1 MVCSV
6 SSAVTDLLSPITL
19 MIYCSHGGGNM
30 RPVDW
35 LYPAHLSLLFVFL
48 VYKPNLRRFL
58 YVAEGLNVAH
68 THLWTRAGRLAGGC

>member
-1 MVCSV
+1 
-6 SSAVTDLLSPITL
+6 
-19 MIYCSHGGGNM
+19 M